1 MYLFIPGTTLYI
13 YLQLHLKMMVHRQN
27 IMMNQKVLNFAL
39 KYFPINLIVE
49 GMFLHKPFGQQT
61 SPNATPCAIATPT
74 PEHPPQQTKITLN
87 AGVGTPK
94 TLIST
99 PTSSALSSTPY
110 PQTMVQRLPP
120 STPISAVLNG
130 MSSTGSATTHYIVQ
144 QPTQTPQS
152 SQQTFVSIFPLPA

>member
-1 MYLFIPGTTLYI
+1 MYIPSTSSKNDGSSSKHHDEPKGPEFCT
-13 YLQLHLKMMVHRQN
+13 KMH
-27 IMMNQKVLNFAL
+27 F
-39 KYFPINLIVE
+39 YFPINLIVE